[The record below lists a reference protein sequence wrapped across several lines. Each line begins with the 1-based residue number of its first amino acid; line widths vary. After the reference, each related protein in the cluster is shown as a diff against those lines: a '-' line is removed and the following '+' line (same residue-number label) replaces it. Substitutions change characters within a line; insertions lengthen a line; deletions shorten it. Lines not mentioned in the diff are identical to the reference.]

1 MIYREIYMIYVMLK
15 KIKGEKINFISLI
28 WIIGICNGFEVE
40 KGYIRG
46 IWFIILGFEDY

>member
-15 KIKGEKINFISLI
+15 KIKGEKINFILLN
-28 WIIGICNGFEVE
+28 WIICNGFEVE
-40 KGYIRG
+40 KGYIRR